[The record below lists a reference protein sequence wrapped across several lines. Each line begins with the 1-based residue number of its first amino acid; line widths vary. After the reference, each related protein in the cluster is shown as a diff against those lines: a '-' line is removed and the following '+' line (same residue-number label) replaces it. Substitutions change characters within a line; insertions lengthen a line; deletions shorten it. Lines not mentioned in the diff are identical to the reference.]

1 MAPYEPDEDDFTV
14 VYSRLVSIFRKQVS
28 ITIIFALAL
37 RLHKQVPPQ
46 SLGIYNS
53 LSQWSC
59 YKTILPDGVD
69 WVAQGGEWLEKA
81 TEEQYAQKQDETQT
95 ESTRRQNTFSR
106 QEAAGELLQ
115 RLLDTEKKVD
125 GTSEEERRRHVE
137 MVKETTLKE
146 EEWKWAEREE
156 KRKKI
161 EEEEREQLLRV
172 RQVRGGDRS
181 GMHGVE
187 DVREFLDVYGLTSLG
202 VAIGIAAIAG
212 AVFAIMNASR

>member
-1 MAPYEPDEDDFTV
+1 V
-14 VYSRLVSIFRKQVS
+14 
-28 ITIIFALAL
+28 
-37 RLHKQVPPQ
+37 
-46 SLGIYNS
+46 
-53 LSQWSC
+53 
-59 YKTILPDGVD
+59 
-69 WVAQGGEWLEKA
+69 QGGEWLDKA

-106 QEAAGELLQ
+106 QQEAGELLQ
-115 RLLDTEKKVD
+115 RILDTEKKMD
-125 GTSEEERRRHVE
+125 GPSEEERRRHVE

-161 EEEEREQLLRV
+161 EEDERERLSRV
-172 RQVRGGDRS
+172 RQVQGGEWS

-202 VAIGIAAIAG
+202 VAVGIVAIAG